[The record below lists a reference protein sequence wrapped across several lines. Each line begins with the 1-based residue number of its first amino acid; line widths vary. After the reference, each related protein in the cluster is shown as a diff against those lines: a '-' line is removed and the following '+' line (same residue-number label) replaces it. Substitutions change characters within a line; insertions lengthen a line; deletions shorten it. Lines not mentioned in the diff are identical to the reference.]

1 MPPPPHHNALPVAAA
16 AGCWAAATKQQPANE
31 RGAKQEQTMAATG
44 LLFCQRDFSRCCV
57 CVCRAFFLHILKMKT
72 PTGQE
77 NVSPKKKEKKKKKE
91 SPNKLLSFSNC
102 PPFLK
107 KKERKKKLTHF
118 LFDAV
123 VRL

>member
-77 NVSPKKKEKKKKKE
+77 NVSPKKKEKKKKK
-91 SPNKLLSFSNC
+91 SRRINC
-102 PPFLK
+102 YRFPTVLRFLK
-107 KKERKKKLTHF
+107 RKKEKKSSHISYLMQ
-118 LFDAV
+118 
-123 VRL
+123 